1 MGNAKTPSAVKAPA
15 SAPTMTKLQKAF
27 QKDCEWK
34 KLELQDV
41 SFWILNGISIAVGL
55 LCGVSGIT
63 GYLGLLGYF
72 LTTFIAMSYYLATVL
87 GVEADD
93 FGGKSEILQ
102 EAYVSGLS
110 TFLCTW
116 IITYTMFH
124 APSLA

>member
-1 MGNAKTPSAVKAPA
+1 MGNSKTSSAANASA
-15 SAPTMTKLQKAF
+15 SAPTMTKFQKAF

-55 LCGVSGIT
+55 LCA
-63 GYLGLLGYF
+63 
-72 LTTFIAMSYYLATVL
+72 TFIAMSYYLATVL

-102 EAYVSGLS
+102 EAYVSGLA